1 MKKSDRIMVASIIL
15 VLLLVLVGTAAAA
28 TPSVRVTKEPATQTV
43 KPGEPASFT
52 FTLTNTGDVELTPI
66 WVQDYINGVRIPEC
80 CRNLTGLQTGEST
93 SYTCWHAG
101 ETASYT
107 NIVFAA
113 AWSPTT
119 GTVTSWNDSAE
130 VTVVP
135 WNPAVRVTKE
145 PATQT
150 VKPGEPASF
159 TFTLTNNGDVNLTPI
174 WVQDYINGV
183 RIPECC
189 RNLTGLP
196 PGESTSYTC
205 SHAGETASYTNI
217 VSAFAWSPTTGTLT
231 SSNDSAEVTVVPWN
245 PSVRVTKEPATQT
258 VRPGDPA
265 SFTFTLANN
274 GDVNLTPI
282 MVSDY
287 INGVRI
293 PECSRNL
300 TGLTPG
306 GSTSYTCSHGGE
318 TKSYTNIVFAAAWSP
333 TTGTLT
339 SSNDSAEVTV
349 VPWNPS
355 VLVTKEPATQT
366 VRPGDP
372 ASFTFTLTNNGEVN
386 LTPIAVLDYINGV
399 KIPECSRNLTGLTP
413 GESTSYTCSHGGEMA
428 SYTNI
433 VSAYAWSPVTGTIA
447 MRNDS
452 AEVTVVPWNPSVL
465 VTKEPAT
472 QTVRPGDPASFT
484 FTLTNNGEVNLT
496 PIAVLDYING
506 VKIPECCRNLTGLTP
521 GESTSYTCSHG
532 GETKN
537 YTNIVSA
544 HAWSPVTGT
553 IALSNDSAEVTV
565 ANAIPVIAGITV
577 PMTPQAVKSTVSVS
591 GTFTDPDAE
600 DTHTAMWTWGD
611 SGTRTGVVNEATK
624 TVTGTYAY
632 TQAGIYTI
640 SLKVT
645 DNYGGSGELAA
656 DRYIVIYDPKG
667 GYVTGNGYIN
677 SPAGAFKGDPTLTGP
692 ATFGFTSKYQ
702 MNTNKKGAPTTS
714 LQGTTAFQFQLAG
727 LSFRST
733 QYDWMVVAGPKV
745 MYKGTG
751 TINKKGQYAFLLSAV
766 DGQLLG
772 GGGTDK
778 FRIKIWDK
786 FTGLLV
792 YDNQLGAKDDAD
804 PTTAIAGGS
813 IIITKP

>member
-28 TPSVRVTKEPATQTV
+28 TPSVLVTKEPATQTV
-43 KPGEPASFT
+43 RPGEPASFT
-52 FTLTNTGDVELTPI
+52 FTLTNTGDVDLTPI
-66 WVQDYINGVRIPEC
+66 AVLDYIKGVKVPEC
-80 CRNLTGLQTGEST
+80 CKNLTGLTPGEST
-93 SYTCWHAG
+93 SYTCSHGG
-101 ETASYT
+101 ETESYI
-107 NIVFAA
+107 NIVSAF

-119 GTVTSWNDSAE
+119 GTYTAWNDSAE

-135 WNPAVRVTKE
+135 WNPVVRVTKE
-145 PATQT
+145 PVTQT
-150 VKPGEPASF
+150 VRPGEPASF
-159 TFTLTNNGDVNLTPI
+159 TFTLTNTGDVDLSPI
-174 WVQDYINGV
+174 AVLDYIKGV
-183 RIPECC
+183 KVPECC
-189 RNLTGLP
+189 KNLTGLT

-205 SHAGETASYTNI
+205 SHGGETESYTNI
-217 VSAFAWSPTTGTLT
+217 VSAFAWSPTTGTYT
-231 SSNDSAEVTVVPWN
+231 MWNDSAKVTVEPWN
-245 PSVRVTKEPATQT
+245 PS
-258 VRPGDPA
+258 
-265 SFTFTLANN
+265 
-274 GDVNLTPI
+274 I
-282 MVSDY
+282 
-287 INGVRI
+287 
-293 PECSRNL
+293 
-300 TGLTPG
+300 
-306 GSTSYTCSHGGE
+306 
-318 TKSYTNIVFAAAWSP
+318 
-333 TTGTLT
+333 
-339 SSNDSAEVTV
+339 
-349 VPWNPS
+349 
-355 VLVTKEPATQT
+355 LVTKKPATQT

-372 ASFTFTLTNNGEVN
+372 ASFTFTLTNNGDVE
-386 LTPIAVLDYINGV
+386 LTPI
-399 KIPECSRNLTGLTP
+399 
-413 GESTSYTCSHGGEMA
+413 M
-428 SYTNI
+428 
-433 VSAYAWSPVTGTIA
+433 
-447 MRNDS
+447 
-452 AEVTVVPWNPSVL
+452 
-465 VTKEPAT
+465 
-472 QTVRPGDPASFT
+472 
-484 FTLTNNGEVNLT
+484 
-496 PIAVLDYING
+496 VLDYING

-521 GESTSYTCSHG
+521 GGSTSYTCSHG

-553 IALSNDSAEVTV
+553 YTMWNDSAEVTV
-565 ANAIPVIAGITV
+565 ANAIPVITSITV

-591 GTFTDPDAE
+591 GTFTDSDAG
-600 DTHTAMWTWGD
+600 DTHTALWTWEDG
-611 SGTRTGVVNEATK
+611 GTKTGVVNEATK

-640 SLKVT
+640 SLKVS
-645 DNYGGSGELAA
+645 DNYGGTGELAA